1 MRVGVWAETCCLVPR
16 VAASAETPL
25 EARVGRYEG
34 ERGRQNGASTVRMRV
49 VRGGIREVAEGESG
63 FDSQWV
69 EVWWGRNQR
78 PLLAVRGPASI
89 CDPHET
95 EVMFVA

>member
-1 MRVGVWAETCCLVPR
+1 M
-16 VAASAETPL
+16 
-25 EARVGRYEG
+25 
-34 ERGRQNGASTVRMRV
+34 

-78 PLLAVRGPASI
+78 PLVAVRGPASI
-89 CDPHET
+89 CDPRET
-95 EVMFVA
+95 ETGSCL